1 MGLDMKELVITSGKT
16 IRQKVYE
23 YLRESI
29 LGGEI
34 KPGERI
40 VEADIAGRIGTSRT
54 PVREALHS
62 LEREGL
68 LESIPRIGYVVTTI
82 SEAEVSE
89 LSGIRL
95 VLEGLALR
103 WAMERNFE
111 SLVDGLEENVQRS
124 EDLLGAGDVKS
135 FVEMDA
141 QFHEIIAKAAGS
153 RQLSEMTQSSRRY
166 MLRYR
171 IQSIYA
177 AENVRRAIEGH
188 RALLHA
194 VTSQDAEKAQQA
206 LRAHIEQSRK
216 DILFF
221 GFQSS
226 RQNKDNGTQ
235 SRPLGFY

>member
-1 MGLDMKELVITSGKT
+1 MKELVIKSGKT

-29 LGGEI
+29 LGAEI

-40 VEADIAGRIGTSRT
+40 VEADIAGRIGVSRT

-68 LESIPRIGYVVTTI
+68 LESIPRIGYVVTAI

-95 VLEGLALR
+95 ALEGLALR

-111 SLVDGLEENVQRS
+111 SLVAELEKNVRHS
-124 EDLLGAGDVKS
+124 EDLLAAGDVKS
-135 FVEMDA
+135 FIEMDA
-141 QFHEIIAKAAGS
+141 RYHEIISRAAGS
-153 RQLSEMTQSSRRY
+153 KQLSEMTQSIRRY

-171 IQSIYA
+171 IQSIYTA
-177 AENVRRAIEGH
+177 DNVQRAISGH
-188 RALLHA
+188 RTLLNA
-194 VTSQDAEKAQQA
+194 IADRDAEKAQQA
-206 LRAHIEQSRK
+206 LYAHIDQSRK

-221 GFQSS
+221 GFKRSH
-226 RQNKDNGTQ
+226 RI
-235 SRPLGFY
+235 

>member
-1 MGLDMKELVITSGKT
+1 
-16 IRQKVYE
+16 
-23 YLRESI
+23 
-29 LGGEI
+29 
-34 KPGERI
+34 
-40 VEADIAGRIGTSRT
+40 
-54 PVREALHS
+54 
-62 LEREGL
+62 
-68 LESIPRIGYVVTTI
+68 
-82 SEAEVSE
+82 
-89 LSGIRL
+89 
-95 VLEGLALR
+95 
-103 WAMERNFE
+103 
-111 SLVDGLEENVQRS
+111 
-124 EDLLGAGDVKS
+124 VKS

-153 RQLSEMTQSSRRY
+153 RQLSEMTQSIRRY

-235 SRPLGFY
+235 SRPLGFN